1 MQFSDS
7 EGRKNMEIH
16 RQIASWVNATGTL
29 DGKPA
34 GIAIIALET
43 PFGEQSSWFLVAIL
57 KIPGSG
63 I

>member
-1 MQFSDS
+1 
-7 EGRKNMEIH
+7 MEIH